1 MQINTIADHIIEF
14 AHYIE
19 QHKSDPYFMTSDIH
33 KLSLGNYKGVSQPT
47 HGSPESYERVFRKIR
62 TDPQRRLIVAP
73 VAVSGVKESGWQI
86 ISVK

>member
-1 MQINTIADHIIEF
+1 M
-14 AHYIE
+14 
-19 QHKSDPYFMTSDIH
+19 
-33 KLSLGNYKGVSQPT
+33 SQPT